1 MPQVEKD
8 KRCFPLNKETV
19 KNTFVCE
26 QVCVNVGTRVCLCL
40 CACVCVCVHAPAEA
54 DTQAVPLKR
63 Q

>member
-26 QVCVNVGTRVCLCL
+26 QVCVNVGTRACLCL
-40 CACVCVCVHAPAEA
+40 CACVCVCARAGGS
-54 DTQAVPLKR
+54 
-63 Q
+63 